1 MSKNTTIKVSKK
13 TLKRL
18 HQFAGELTQ
27 QIGKRVTL
35 EGAIIK
41 LLEQKDKFSSD
52 ASSELKIDEDRK
64 TFLALLDEVFEGAGP
79 EDFKEY
85 DYNDIGID

>member
-1 MSKNTTIKVSKK
+1 MSKNTTIKVSKR

-27 QIGKRVTL
+27 QRGRRVTL
-35 EGAIIK
+35 EEAIIQ
-41 LLEQKDKFSSD
+41 LLEQKDKLSSNI
-52 ASSELKIDEDRK
+52 SRELKIDEDRK
-64 TFLALLDEVFEGAGP
+64 AFIALLDEVFEGAGP

-85 DYNDIGID
+85 DYKDIGID